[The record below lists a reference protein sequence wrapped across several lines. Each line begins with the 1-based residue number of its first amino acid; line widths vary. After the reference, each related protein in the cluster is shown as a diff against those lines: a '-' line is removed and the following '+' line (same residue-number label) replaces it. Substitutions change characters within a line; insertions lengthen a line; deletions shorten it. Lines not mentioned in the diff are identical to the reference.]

1 MAGLNRYIFPSAL
14 AVASGWPTLAAAQDG
29 RLDVA
34 ESADTAWLLAASL
47 VALLTVLPG
56 LALLHAG
63 RVRAGNAVSVMLQV
77 AAVAAFA
84 SLLWVAVGY
93 TLAFGETT
101 HGLVGRGNA
110 WMLIQLGNVRA
121 GTGVPE
127 SAFALFQMSFAMLA
141 PALMTGAWAGRARFG
156 WVIAFT
162 GLWSLIVY
170 APLAHWIWGGGWL
183 ATSVHALD
191 WSGGLIVHGAA
202 GVSALVVA
210 LLIGPRRDR
219 GAATADN
226 PALALAGA
234 ALLWVGTL
242 AQSGGF
248 ALTATDDASA
258 AMIATHAAIVSGALV
273 WLLLDRVTGHRPS
286 AVGFALGAVSGLAT
300 IAASAGYV
308 SPGGAI
314 VIGSIGALACRL
326 ALEIMHKRIGVDDT
340 LGIFAVHGVGGLL
353 GALLAGIF
361 MVGRLGGVGY
371 GGGSSAI
378 AQAVAQAI
386 AVGVVAVWSVIGTL
400 ILAVTASFVV
410 AMRVPEEAERAGLDA
425 AVHDEARV

>member
-1 MAGLNRYIFPSAL
+1 MAGLNRYTFGSAL
-14 AVASGWPTLAAAQDG
+14 ALMVAIGWPTLATAQDG

-34 ESADTAWLLAASL
+34 DSADTAWLLAASL

-56 LALLHAG
+56 LALFHAG
-63 RVRAGNAVSVMLQV
+63 RVRAGNAVSVLLQV
-77 AAVAAFA
+77 GAVAAFA
-84 SLLWVAVGY
+84 SLLWVAAGY
-93 TLAFGETT
+93 TLAFGETS
-101 HGLVGRGNA
+101 HGFVGKGNA

-127 SAFALFQMSFAMLA
+127 SAFVLFQMSCAMLA

-202 GVSALVVA
+202 GISALVVA
-210 LLIGPRRDR
+210 LLIGPRRDP
-219 GAATADN
+219 GAAAAHS
-226 PALALAGA
+226 PSLALAGA
-234 ALLWVGTL
+234 GLLWVGTL

-258 AMIATHAAIVSGALV
+258 AIIATHAAIASGALV
-273 WLLLDRVTGHRPS
+273 WLLLDRVTGHRPGALS
-286 AVGFALGAVSGLAT
+286 LALGAVSGLAT
-300 IAASAGYV
+300 IAAGAGYV

-314 VIGSIGALACRL
+314 VIGAIGALACRL
-326 ALEIMHKRIGVDDT
+326 ASGIMRKRIGVDDT
-340 LGIFAVHGVGGLL
+340 LGVFAIHGVGGLL
-353 GALLAGIF
+353 GALLTGLFMAERVGGI
-361 MVGRLGGVGY
+361 GY
-371 GGGSSAI
+371 GG
-378 AQAVAQAI
+378 
-386 AVGVVAVWSVIGTL
+386 
-400 ILAVTASFVV
+400 
-410 AMRVPEEAERAGLDA
+410 AGGG
-425 AVHDEARV
+425 